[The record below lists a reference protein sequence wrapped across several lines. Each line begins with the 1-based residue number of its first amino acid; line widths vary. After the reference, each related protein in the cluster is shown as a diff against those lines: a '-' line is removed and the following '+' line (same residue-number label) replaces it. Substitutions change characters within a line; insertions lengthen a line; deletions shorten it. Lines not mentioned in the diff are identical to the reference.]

1 MRIRWWVTLVLA
13 VPLAVLAAA
22 NWPELTTPVE
32 IDVFLFSVRWP
43 LWPFVLGIPVLLVV
57 LYLGAALLDRAR
69 QLRQVAA
76 LERQLEEARRDL
88 DRGREAA
95 LDALGDRLQG
105 HIATLE
111 SAVEGA
117 VSGLEQRLVARV
129 EAVDEHVGRVEEEQR
144 SRVEALAARVAAV
157 RDELAADV
165 GEAEDAVLRALH
177 GRDEAD
183 RAAGEAATAEIERVH
198 GDDVRPA
205 LPGSR
210 RP

>member
-13 VPLAVLAAA
+13 VPLALLAAA
-22 NWPELTTPVE
+22 NWSELLTPVE

-43 LWPFVLGIPVLLVV
+43 LWPFVVGIPVLLVV

-95 LDALGDRLQG
+95 IDALGDRLQG
-105 HIATLE
+105 HIAALE

-117 VSGLEQRLVARV
+117 VSGLEQRLAERV
-129 EAVDEHVGRVEEEQR
+129 ESVDEHVGRVEEEQR
-144 SRVEALAARVAAV
+144 TRGEALAARVAAV
-157 RDELAADV
+157 RDEIAADV
-165 GEAEDAVLRALH
+165 GEAEDALLRALR
-177 GRDEAD
+177 GRDEAG
-183 RAAGEAATAEIERVH
+183 RAAGEPATAEVERVH

-205 LPGSR
+205 LPGVR

>member
-13 VPLAVLAAA
+13 APLALLAAA
-22 NWPELTTPVE
+22 NWSELLTPVE

-43 LWPFVLGIPVLLVV
+43 LWPFVVGIPVLLVV

-95 LDALGDRLQG
+95 IDALGDRLQG

-117 VSGLEQRLVARV
+117 VSGLEQRLVERV

-144 SRVEALAARVAAV
+144 TRVEALAARVAAV
-157 RDELAADV
+157 RDEIAADV
-165 GEAEDAVLRALH
+165 GEAEDAVLRVLRGH
-177 GRDEAD
+177 DGAD
-183 RAAGEAATAEIERVH
+183 RAAGEAATAEVERVH

-205 LPGSR
+205 LPGTH

>member
-1 MRIRWWVTLVLA
+1 MRIRWWVTLALSAPLALLA
-13 VPLAVLAAA
+13 VA
-22 NWPELTTPVE
+22 NWSELTTPVE
-32 IDVFLFSVRWP
+32 IDVFLFSVNWP
-43 LWPFVLGIPVLLVV
+43 LWPFVVGIPVLLGV

-95 LDALGDRLQG
+95 IDALGDRLEG
-105 HIATLE
+105 RIAQLE

-117 VSGLEQRLVARV
+117 VSGIGQRLTLRV
-129 EAVDEHVGRVEEEQR
+129 EAVDEHVGRAEDEQR
-144 SRVEALAARVAAV
+144 SRLEAVAARVAAV

-165 GEAEDAVLRALH
+165 GEAEDTLLRALRR
-177 GRDEAD
+177 GEGAGQEAD
-183 RAAGEAATAEIERVH
+183 EPALAEIERVH

-205 LPGSR
+205 LPSAR